1 MDFEISWAAARID
14 LGPILDRAREP
25 QGESTAPDISSDNLR
40 RAFEEALQG
49 VRVPRARRIWSVVV
63 GLLLTAMGSGGL
75 LFLAVVR
82 ESPAIVLITAFLLAL
97 VVLGGVLVGRD

>member
-1 MDFEISWAAARID
+1 MDIEISWAAARLD
-14 LGPILDRAREP
+14 LGPILDRAREL
-25 QGESTAPDISSDNLR
+25 QGEGTAPDISPDHLR

-49 VRVPRARRIWSVVV
+49 VSEPRARRIWSVVV
-63 GLLLTAMGSGGL
+63 GLLLTAMGAGGL

-82 ESPAIVLITAFLLAL
+82 ESPAIVLVTAFLLAL